1 MCAAGKSGNTQFS
14 LIDVH
19 MALLSKVGGDETMIG
34 LRGGRL
40 LLGLICRE
48 CRGNSTTTQVCKKK
62 PLEVLF
68 ALAELNFA
76 FENVVLHVSKYI
88 YAQLDSNCVRIK
100 N

>member
-1 MCAAGKSGNTQFS
+1 MCSAGKSGNTRLS
-14 LIDVH
+14 LIDFH

-34 LRGGRL
+34 LRGGML

-48 CRGNSTTTQVCKKK
+48 CRGNSTTTHVCEKK

-76 FENVVLHVSKYI
+76 FENVVLHSSKNI
-88 YAQLDSNCVRIK
+88 YAQLDSNCVKIK

>member
-1 MCAAGKSGNTQFS
+1 MRTRAVSNSRNCSCTSKCSARVGMCSAGKSGNTRLS

-48 CRGNSTTTQVCKKK
+48 CRGNSTTTQVCEKKT
-62 PLEVLF
+62 VGGTF
-68 ALAELNFA
+68 RTGG
-76 FENVVLHVSKYI
+76 
-88 YAQLDSNCVRIK
+88 AQFCI
-100 N
+100 